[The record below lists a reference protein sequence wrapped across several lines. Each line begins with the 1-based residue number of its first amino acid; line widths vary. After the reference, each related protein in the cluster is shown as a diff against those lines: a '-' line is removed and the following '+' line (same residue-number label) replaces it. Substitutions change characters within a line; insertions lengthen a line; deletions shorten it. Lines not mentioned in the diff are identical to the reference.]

1 MMIST
6 KSRIASAISIAMAF
20 LLCFGAVAAP
30 QVKDVPK
37 DHWAYEAVMK
47 LVDKGYLGVYDDGTF
62 KGEEGVNRYLL
73 AFVVAKMLTDLEK
86 GAVTATEED
95 MGILRQVANEL
106 RAEIVPLMS
115 TLDIR
120 VKALESQSA
129 DAGKALTA
137 ERQERKAEAAE
148 ILADLDSQAVRIKA
162 IDEAIAGT
170 KQGIA
175 SLEKS
180 LADEKAAK
188 DKLIMALM
196 DEVKGDKAEADD
208 QAARTAAAMEKTNA
222 AVAGLDEA
230 RKKSEADLQSLSAD
244 VTALKA
250 ALGADIDRAV
260 SDLSA
265 YLEKESG
272 SRKALE
278 EKMAALEGKTGKDL
292 ESAVTSIK
300 EWAAAEH
307 SLAAEKCLADL
318 ANLEGKQDKA
328 LETAVGELKARMLA
342 ELTVMGARLDGAV
355 ESLSSYIGEE
365 ERLRTAA
372 DASLSAKLA
381 DLDRMLGADIEKSA
395 AGLLAEIETE
405 IVVRKAEDTA
415 LRTAMEAGRQ
425 EAQKAL
431 TDEKAL
437 REQADKKLDDK
448 VAALSKSLDENSFN
462 TSALILKI
470 ASEQAALNDE
480 YTASI
485 ASLRKAMDTANL
497 NISALKL
504 DLSAVTA
511 RVGAL
516 ETSLEVVKANL
527 ETAVDQLVSV
537 KNDLATLTL
546 KHNALDAKVAAMQ
559 VDVDAKMKKSA
570 QEANDLMTAQSWEAQ
585 ERENALKQQ
594 IKDLEMKLSEQDLSM
609 KAEMKKLQGFGIV
622 GIVLGAIGAIV
633 GIIAMFLPSAP

>member
-6 KSRIASAISIAMAF
+6 KSRIASAISIALVF

-62 KGEEGVNRYLL
+62 KGDEGVNRYLL
-73 AFVVAKMLTDLEK
+73 AFVVTKMLTDLEK
-86 GAVTATEED
+86 GTIAATGED
-95 MGILRQVANEL
+95 MGILREVANEL
-106 RAEIVPLMS
+106 RGEIVPLMS
-115 TLDIR
+115 AIDIR
-120 VKALESQSA
+120 VKALEGQSV
-129 DAGKALTA
+129 DANKALVG

-148 ILADLDSQAVRIKA
+148 ILADLDGQAVRMKA
-162 IDEAIAGT
+162 IDDAIAGT

-196 DEVKGDKAEADD
+196 AEAEGDKAETDKAIE
-208 QAARTAAAMEKTNA
+208 RLE
-222 AVAGLDEA
+222 EA
-230 RKKSEADLQSLSAD
+230 RKRSEAGLGTLSAD

-250 ALGADIDRAV
+250 ALGADIDKAV

-278 EKMAALEGKTGKDL
+278 EKIAALEGKTGKDL
-292 ESAVTSIK
+292 EAAVSSMK

-307 SLAAEKCLADL
+307 SAAAAKCLKDL
-318 ANLEGKQDKA
+318 RELEGRQGKA
-328 LETAVGELKARMLA
+328 LDDSAAELKARMLA
-342 ELTVMGARLDGAV
+342 ELAVMGARLDDAV
-355 ESLSSYIGEE
+355 ESLGSYVGEE

-372 DASLSAKLA
+372 DAALSAKLA

-395 AGLLAEIETE
+395 AGLLAGIEKETE
-405 IVVRKAEDTA
+405 DRKAEDAA
-415 LRTAMEAGRQ
+415 LKSALEAGRQ
-425 EAQKAL
+425 EAVKAL
-431 TDEKAL
+431 ADEKAL
-437 REQADKKLDDK
+437 REQADRKLEDR
-448 VAALSKSLDENSFN
+448 VAALLKSLDETNFN
-462 TSALILKI
+462 TTALILKV
-470 ASEQAALNDE
+470 ASEQAAQNDG
-480 YTASI
+480 YDASI

-497 NISALKL
+497 NISSVKS
-504 DLSAVTA
+504 DLAAVTG

-516 ETSLEVVKANL
+516 ETSLSVVKANL
-527 ETAVDQLVSV
+527 ETAISQLVSV

-546 KHNALDAKVAAMQ
+546 KHNALDAKVAALQ
-559 VDVDAKMKKSA
+559 TDVDAKMKKAA
-570 QEANDLMTAQSWEAQ
+570 QDANDLMTAQSWEAQ

-594 IKDLEMKLSEQDLSM
+594 IKDLEMKLSEQDQTM
-609 KAEMKKLQGFGIV
+609 GAQMKKLQGFGIV

-633 GIIAMFLPSAP
+633 GIIALFLPSAP

>member
-6 KSRIASAISIAMAF
+6 KSRIASAISIALVF

-62 KGEEGVNRYLL
+62 KGDEGVNRYLL

-86 GAVTATEED
+86 GTIAATGED
-95 MGILRQVANEL
+95 MGILREVANEL
-106 RAEIVPLMS
+106 RGEIVPLMS
-115 TLDIR
+115 AIDLR
-120 VKALESQSA
+120 VKALEGQSV
-129 DAGKALTA
+129 DANKALVG

-148 ILADLDSQAVRIKA
+148 ILADLDGQAARMKA
-162 IDEAIAGT
+162 IDDAIAGT

-196 DEVKGDKAEADD
+196 AEAEGDKAETDKAIE
-208 QAARTAAAMEKTNA
+208 RLE
-222 AVAGLDEA
+222 EA
-230 RKKSEADLQSLSAD
+230 RKRSEAGLGTLSAD

-250 ALGADIDRAV
+250 ALGADIDKAV

-278 EKMAALEGKTGKDL
+278 EKIAALEGKTGKDL
-292 ESAVTSIK
+292 EAAVSSMK

-307 SLAAEKCLADL
+307 SAAAAKCLQDL
-318 ANLEGKQDKA
+318 RELEGRQGKA
-328 LETAVGELKARMLA
+328 LDDSAAELKARMLA
-342 ELTVMGARLDGAV
+342 ELAVMGARLDDAV
-355 ESLSSYIGEE
+355 ESLGSYVGEE

-372 DASLSAKLA
+372 DAALSAKLA

-395 AGLLAEIETE
+395 AGLLAGIEKETE
-405 IVVRKAEDTA
+405 DRKAEDAA
-415 LRTAMEAGRQ
+415 LKSALEAGRQ
-425 EAQKAL
+425 EAVKAL
-431 TDEKAL
+431 ADEKAL
-437 REQADKKLDDK
+437 REQADRKLEDR
-448 VAALSKSLDENSFN
+448 VAALLKSLDETNFN
-462 TSALILKI
+462 TTALILKV
-470 ASEQAALNDE
+470 ASEQAAQNDG
-480 YTASI
+480 YDASI

-497 NISALKL
+497 NISSVKS
-504 DLSAVTA
+504 DLAAVTG

-516 ETSLEVVKANL
+516 ETSLSVVKANL
-527 ETAVDQLVSV
+527 ETAISQLVSV

-546 KHNALDAKVAAMQ
+546 KHNALDAKVAALQ
-559 VDVDAKMKKSA
+559 TDVDAKMKKAA
-570 QEANDLMTAQSWEAQ
+570 QDANDLMTAQSWEAQ

-594 IKDLEMKLSEQDLSM
+594 IKDLEMKLSEQDQTM
-609 KAEMKKLQGFGIV
+609 GAQMKKLQGFGIV

-633 GIIAMFLPSAP
+633 GIIALFLPSAP

>member
-6 KSRIASAISIAMAF
+6 KSRIASAISIALVF

-62 KGEEGVNRYLL
+62 KGDEGVNRYLL

-86 GAVTATEED
+86 GTIAATGED
-95 MGILRQVANEL
+95 MGILREVANEL
-106 RAEIVPLMS
+106 RGEIVPLMS
-115 TLDIR
+115 AIDLR
-120 VKALESQSA
+120 VKALEGQSV
-129 DAGKALTA
+129 DANKALVG

-148 ILADLDSQAVRIKA
+148 ILADLDGQAVRMKA
-162 IDEAIAGT
+162 IDDAIAGT

-196 DEVKGDKAEADD
+196 AEAEGDKAETDKAIE
-208 QAARTAAAMEKTNA
+208 RLE
-222 AVAGLDEA
+222 EA
-230 RKKSEADLQSLSAD
+230 RKRSEAGLGTLSAD

-250 ALGADIDRAV
+250 ALGADIDKAV

-278 EKMAALEGKTGKDL
+278 EKIAALEGKTGKDL
-292 ESAVTSIK
+292 EAAVSSMK

-307 SLAAEKCLADL
+307 SAAAAKCLKDL
-318 ANLEGKQDKA
+318 RELEGRQGKA
-328 LETAVGELKARMLA
+328 LDDSAAELKARMLA
-342 ELTVMGARLDGAV
+342 ELAVMGARLDDAV
-355 ESLSSYIGEE
+355 ESLGSYVGEE

-372 DASLSAKLA
+372 DAALSAKLA

-395 AGLLAEIETE
+395 AGLLAGIEKETE
-405 IVVRKAEDTA
+405 DRKAEDAA
-415 LRTAMEAGRQ
+415 LKSALEAGRQ
-425 EAQKAL
+425 EAVKAL
-431 TDEKAL
+431 ADEKAL
-437 REQADKKLDDK
+437 REQADRKLEDR
-448 VAALSKSLDENSFN
+448 VAALLKSLDETNFN
-462 TSALILKI
+462 TTALILKV
-470 ASEQAALNDE
+470 ASEQAAQNDG
-480 YTASI
+480 YDASI

-497 NISALKL
+497 NISSVKS
-504 DLSAVTA
+504 DLAAVTG

-516 ETSLEVVKANL
+516 ETSLSVVKANL
-527 ETAVDQLVSV
+527 ETAISQLVSV

-546 KHNALDAKVAAMQ
+546 KHNALDAKVAALQ
-559 VDVDAKMKKSA
+559 TDVDAKMKKAA
-570 QEANDLMTAQSWEAQ
+570 QDANDLMTAQSWEAQ

-594 IKDLEMKLSEQDLSM
+594 IKDLEMKLSEQDQTM
-609 KAEMKKLQGFGIV
+609 GAQMKKLQGFGIV

-633 GIIAMFLPSAP
+633 GIIALFLPSAP

>member
-6 KSRIASAISIAMAF
+6 KSRIASAISIALVF

-62 KGEEGVNRYLL
+62 KGDEGVNRYLL

-86 GAVTATEED
+86 GTIAATGED
-95 MGILRQVANEL
+95 MGILREVANEL
-106 RAEIVPLMS
+106 RGEIVPLMS
-115 TLDIR
+115 AIDLR
-120 VKALESQSA
+120 VKALEGQSV
-129 DAGKALTA
+129 DANKALVG

-148 ILADLDSQAVRIKA
+148 ILADLDGQAVRMKA
-162 IDEAIAGT
+162 IDDAIAGT

-196 DEVKGDKAEADD
+196 AEAEGDKAE
-208 QAARTAAAMEKTNA
+208 TEKA
-222 AVAGLDEA
+222 IERLEEA
-230 RKKSEADLQSLSAD
+230 RKRSEAGLGTLSAD

-250 ALGADIDRAV
+250 ALGADIDKAV

-278 EKMAALEGKTGKDL
+278 EKIAALEGKTGKDL
-292 ESAVTSIK
+292 EAAVSSMK

-307 SLAAEKCLADL
+307 SAAAAKCLKDL
-318 ANLEGKQDKA
+318 RELEGRQGKA
-328 LETAVGELKARMLA
+328 LDDSAAELKARMLA
-342 ELTVMGARLDGAV
+342 ELAVMGARLDDAV
-355 ESLSSYIGEE
+355 ESLGSYVGEE

-372 DASLSAKLA
+372 DAALSAKLA

-395 AGLLAEIETE
+395 AGLLAGIEKETE
-405 IVVRKAEDTA
+405 DRKAEDAA
-415 LRTAMEAGRQ
+415 LKSALEAGRQ
-425 EAQKAL
+425 EAVKAL
-431 TDEKAL
+431 ADEKAL
-437 REQADKKLDDK
+437 REQADRKLEDR
-448 VAALSKSLDENSFN
+448 VAALLKSLDETNFN
-462 TSALILKI
+462 TTALILKV
-470 ASEQAALNDE
+470 ASEQAAQNDG
-480 YTASI
+480 YDASI

-497 NISALKL
+497 NISSVKS
-504 DLSAVTA
+504 DLAAVTG

-516 ETSLEVVKANL
+516 ETSLSVVKANL
-527 ETAVDQLVSV
+527 ETAISQLVSV

-546 KHNALDAKVAAMQ
+546 KHNALDAKVAALQ
-559 VDVDAKMKKSA
+559 TDVDAKMKKAA
-570 QEANDLMTAQSWEAQ
+570 QDANDLMTAQSWEAQ

-594 IKDLEMKLSEQDLSM
+594 IKDLEMKLSEQDQTM
-609 KAEMKKLQGFGIV
+609 GAQMKKLQGFGIV

-633 GIIAMFLPSAP
+633 GIIALFLPSAP

>member
-6 KSRIASAISIAMAF
+6 KSRIASAISIALVF

-62 KGEEGVNRYLL
+62 KGDEGVNRYLL

-86 GAVTATEED
+86 GTIAATGED
-95 MGILRQVANEL
+95 MGILREVANEL
-106 RAEIVPLMS
+106 RGEIVPLMS
-115 TLDIR
+115 AIDLR
-120 VKALESQSA
+120 VKALEGQSV
-129 DAGKALTA
+129 DANKALVG

-148 ILADLDSQAVRIKA
+148 ILADLDGQAARMKA
-162 IDEAIAGT
+162 IDDAIAGT

-196 DEVKGDKAEADD
+196 AEAEGDKAE
-208 QAARTAAAMEKTNA
+208 TEKA
-222 AVAGLDEA
+222 IERLEEA
-230 RKKSEADLQSLSAD
+230 RKRSEAGLGTLSAD

-250 ALGADIDRAV
+250 ALGADIDKAV

-278 EKMAALEGKTGKDL
+278 EKIAALEGKTGKDL
-292 ESAVTSIK
+292 EAAVSSMK

-307 SLAAEKCLADL
+307 SAAAAKCLKDL
-318 ANLEGKQDKA
+318 RELEGRQGKA
-328 LETAVGELKARMLA
+328 LDDSAAELKARMLA
-342 ELTVMGARLDGAV
+342 ELAVMGARLDDAV
-355 ESLSSYIGEE
+355 ESLGSYVGEE

-372 DASLSAKLA
+372 DAALSAKLA

-395 AGLLAEIETE
+395 AGLLAGIEKETE
-405 IVVRKAEDTA
+405 DRKAEDAA
-415 LRTAMEAGRQ
+415 LKSALEAGRQ
-425 EAQKAL
+425 EAVKAL
-431 TDEKAL
+431 ADEKAL
-437 REQADKKLDDK
+437 REQADRKLEDR
-448 VAALSKSLDENSFN
+448 VAALLKSLDETNFN
-462 TSALILKI
+462 TTALILKV
-470 ASEQAALNDE
+470 ASEQAAQNDG
-480 YTASI
+480 YDASI

-497 NISALKL
+497 NISSVKS
-504 DLSAVTA
+504 DLAAVTG

-516 ETSLEVVKANL
+516 ETSLSVVKANL
-527 ETAVDQLVSV
+527 ETAISQLVSV

-546 KHNALDAKVAAMQ
+546 KHNALDAKVAALQ
-559 VDVDAKMKKSA
+559 TDVDAKMKKAA
-570 QEANDLMTAQSWEAQ
+570 QDANDLMTAQSWEAQ

-594 IKDLEMKLSEQDLSM
+594 IKDLEMKLSEQDQTM
-609 KAEMKKLQGFGIV
+609 GAQMKKLQGFGIV

-633 GIIAMFLPSAP
+633 GIIALFLPSAP

>member
-6 KSRIASAISIAMAF
+6 KSRIASAISIALVF

-62 KGEEGVNRYLL
+62 KGDEGVNRYLL

-86 GAVTATEED
+86 GTIAATGED
-95 MGILRQVANEL
+95 MGILREVANEL
-106 RAEIVPLMS
+106 RGEIVPLMS
-115 TLDIR
+115 AIDLR
-120 VKALESQSA
+120 VKALEGQSV
-129 DAGKALTA
+129 DANKALVG

-148 ILADLDSQAVRIKA
+148 ILADLDGQAVRMKA
-162 IDEAIAGT
+162 IDDAIAGT

-196 DEVKGDKAEADD
+196 AEAEGDKAETDKAIE
-208 QAARTAAAMEKTNA
+208 RLE
-222 AVAGLDEA
+222 EA
-230 RKKSEADLQSLSAD
+230 RKRSEAGLGTLSAD

-250 ALGADIDRAV
+250 ALGADIDKAV

-278 EKMAALEGKTGKDL
+278 EKIAALEGKTGKDL
-292 ESAVTSIK
+292 EAAVSSMK

-307 SLAAEKCLADL
+307 SAAAAKCLQDL
-318 ANLEGKQDKA
+318 RELEGRQGKA
-328 LETAVGELKARMLA
+328 LDDSAAELKARMLA
-342 ELTVMGARLDGAV
+342 ELAVMGARLDDAV
-355 ESLSSYIGEE
+355 ESLGSYVGEE

-372 DASLSAKLA
+372 DAALSAKLA

-395 AGLLAEIETE
+395 AGLLAGIEKETE
-405 IVVRKAEDTA
+405 DRKAEDAA
-415 LRTAMEAGRQ
+415 LKSALEAGRQ
-425 EAQKAL
+425 EAVKAL
-431 TDEKAL
+431 ADEKAL
-437 REQADKKLDDK
+437 REQADRKLEDR
-448 VAALSKSLDENSFN
+448 VAALLKSLDETNFN
-462 TSALILKI
+462 TTALILKV
-470 ASEQAALNDE
+470 ASEQAAQNDG
-480 YTASI
+480 YDASI

-497 NISALKL
+497 NISSVKS
-504 DLSAVTA
+504 DLAAVTG

-516 ETSLEVVKANL
+516 ETSLSVVKANL
-527 ETAVDQLVSV
+527 ETAISQLVSV

-546 KHNALDAKVAAMQ
+546 KHNALDAKVAALQ
-559 VDVDAKMKKSA
+559 TDVDAKMKKAA
-570 QEANDLMTAQSWEAQ
+570 QDANDLMTAQSWEAQ

-594 IKDLEMKLSEQDLSM
+594 IKDLEMKLSEQDQTM
-609 KAEMKKLQGFGIV
+609 GAQMKKLQGFGIV

-633 GIIAMFLPSAP
+633 GIIALFLPSAP